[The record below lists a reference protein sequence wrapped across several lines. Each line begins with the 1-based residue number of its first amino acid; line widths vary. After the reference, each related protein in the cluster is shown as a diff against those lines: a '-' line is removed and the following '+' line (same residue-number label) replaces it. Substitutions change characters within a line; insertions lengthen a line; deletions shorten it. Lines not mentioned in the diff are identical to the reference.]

1 MKFDFHENHRLL
13 FGTVVGGFIVLSGV
27 VAVAPAVWLQ
37 HSATPTPGSR
47 ALTDLERSGLD
58 VYLSEGCVYC
68 HTQQVRPLTQD
79 TTRYGRAS
87 VAGDYARLVPR
98 GVFRPT
104 PRVLGTERTGPDLT
118 NIAERQPS
126 STWHYIHLYQ
136 PRAVVPGSIM
146 PSFPWLFAE
155 SERAGAGDSGI
166 TVPSPYGPSN
176 GVVVPTERGRALVA
190 YLLAL
195 QSANPPAAS
204 LPSVASPTAG
214 SSAAP
219 LTVAGATTAPG
230 TVADAGRGERIYS
243 GHCAACH
250 QASGS
255 GLAGAFPP
263 LAADPVVTAADAG
276 RHIEIVLFGA
286 SGSTIGGV
294 HYGSPMPAWGA
305 LLSDDE
311 VAAVINHERSSWGN
325 QAPLVTSADVA
336 AVRARGV
343 GNAR

>member
-13 FGTVVGGFIVLSGV
+13 FGTVVGCFIVLSGV
-27 VAVAPAVWLQ
+27 VAVAPAIWLQ
-37 HSATPTPGSR
+37 RSATPTPGSR
-47 ALTDLERSGLD
+47 ALTDLERRGLD

-118 NIAERQPS
+118 NIAARQPS

-146 PSFPWLFAE
+146 PSFPWLFAV
-155 SERAGAGDSGI
+155 SDRAGAGESGI
-166 TVPSPYGPSN
+166 TVPSPHGPSR

-195 QSANPPAAS
+195 QSTPSAAS
-204 LPSVASPTAG
+204 LPSVVSPTAG
-214 SSAAP
+214 ASAGP
-219 LTVAGATTAPG
+219 RSVSGATTAPG
-230 TVADAGRGERIYS
+230 TDADAGRGERIYS
-243 GHCAACH
+243 GRCAACH
-250 QASGS
+250 QVSGS

-263 LAADPVVTAADAG
+263 LAGDPVVTAADAG
-276 RHIEIVLFGA
+276 RHIGIVLFGA

-311 VAAVINHERSSWGN
+311 IAAVINHERSSWGN

-336 AVRARGV
+336 AVRAGGKRH
-343 GNAR
+343 AR